1 MAACLIL
8 GDSLAVGLGQNRPDC
23 QTVAV
28 TGVTSTRYVQTLLA
42 ARAAESAVIS
52 LGVNDGDDADTLGN
66 LRRVR
71 QAVTARRVFWLLPGI
86 KPRVRAIIRQVA
98 VEFDDYL
105 VDTKFEAGPDSLH
118 PGRDGYKFLAQH
130 VP

>member
-1 MAACLIL
+1 MPGCLIL
-8 GDSLAVGLGQNRPDC
+8 GDSLAVGIGQHRPDC
-23 QTVAV
+23 RTVAV
-28 TGVTSTRYVQTLLA
+28 TGITSGRYVQTLLT

-52 LGVNDGDDADTLGN
+52 LGVNDPEDADTLTN

-71 QAVTARRVFWLLPGI
+71 QAVTAKRVFWLLPGI

-105 VDTKFEAGPDSLH
+105 VDTKYEVGPDSLH
-118 PGRDGYKFLAQH
+118 PNGDGYRFLAEH